1 MVVMIV
7 LVSAL
12 ELKLAGMLLVA
23 WTLHAQTTNDP
34 ASTGVFFLFFLYLVK
49 KWLSCLGESSLLP
62 VPCFL
67 CLQRVFELAATQL
80 LRKNLYSYHV

>member
-34 ASTGVFFLFFLYLVK
+34 ASTGVFFLFFFVSCQEMVVMSWRKLVVT
-49 KWLSCLGESSLLP
+49 SSVLP
-62 VPCFL
+62 VPAEG
-67 CLQRVFELAATQL
+67 V
-80 LRKNLYSYHV
+80 

>member
-1 MVVMIV
+1 MVVMVV

-23 WTLHAQTTNDP
+23 WTLDAQTTNDP
-34 ASTGVFFLFFLYLVK
+34 ASTGVFFLSFFFLYLVK
-49 KWLSCLGESSLLP
+49 KWLSCLGESLLLP

-80 LRKNLYSYHV
+80 LRKN